1 MMTFDAPWALGLLA
15 VVALIAGWAA
25 YTFRRRLARL
35 ALLGEADR
43 IAALSTLDVRRRWQ
57 RLWLWTSSAACVVI
71 ALAQPVWGIDAELV
85 QARGAA
91 VVFVLDISA
100 SMDAEDVLPSRL
112 ERAKLTILDVLAAVD
127 GSLVGFVPFAGDAF
141 VQLPLTGDV
150 DTARAFVQVANS
162 ASVTR
167 QGTAIGQALGLA
179 RTVVDERVAGE
190 ALVVLMTDGED
201 HQGDPLGAVEGWADD
216 GISLHVIGYG
226 TPEGDVIPVRDAD
239 GVVTGVKADAAGSI
253 VISQLDEPL
262 LMALAEA
269 GGGVYQRADTT
280 GVEAV
285 AVIEAVR
292 DLELGALGARLRT
305 VSVPR
310 FGIFLALAVGLL
322 AAEMIM
328 SERRRDNASRSQ

>member
-15 VVALIAGWAA
+15 VVAVVAGWAA
-25 YTFRRRLARL
+25 YTFRRRLNRL

-57 RLWLWTSSAACVVI
+57 RLWLWTGSAACVVV

-179 RTVVDERVAGE
+179 RTVVDERVVGE

-216 GISLHVIGYG
+216 GIRLHVIGYG

-262 LMALAEA
+262 LTALAEA

-310 FGIFLALAVGLL
+310 FGIFLTLAVGLL
-322 AAEMIM
+322 AAEMVM

>member
-15 VVALIAGWAA
+15 VVAVVAGWAA
-25 YTFRRRLARL
+25 YTFRRRLNRL

-57 RLWLWTSSAACVVI
+57 RLWLWTGSAACVVV

-179 RTVVDERVAGE
+179 RTVVDERVVGE

-201 HQGDPLGAVEGWADD
+201 HSGDPLGAVEGWADD
-216 GISLHVIGYG
+216 GIRLHVIGYG

-239 GVVTGVKADAAGSI
+239 GVITGVKADAAGSI

-262 LMALAEA
+262 LMSLAEA

-322 AAEMIM
+322 AAEMVM

>member
-1 MMTFDAPWALGLLA
+1 MMTFEAPWALGLLA
-15 VVALIAGWAA
+15 VVAVVAGWAA
-25 YTFRRRLARL
+25 YTFRRRLNRL

-57 RLWLWTSSAACVVI
+57 RLWLWTGSAACVVV

-150 DTARAFVQVANS
+150 DTARAFIQIANS

-167 QGTAIGQALGLA
+167 QGTAIGQALELA
-179 RTVVDERVAGE
+179 RTVVDERVVGE

-216 GISLHVIGYG
+216 GIRLHVIGYG

-262 LMALAEA
+262 LTALAEA

-322 AAEMIM
+322 AAEMVM

>member
-15 VVALIAGWAA
+15 VVAVVAGWAA
-25 YTFRRRLARL
+25 YTFRRRLNRL

-57 RLWLWTSSAACVVI
+57 RLWLWTGSAACVVV

-150 DTARAFVQVANS
+150 DTARAFIQVANS

-179 RTVVDERVAGE
+179 RTVVDERVVGE

-216 GISLHVIGYG
+216 GIRLHVIGYG

-262 LMALAEA
+262 LTALAEA

-322 AAEMIM
+322 AAEMVM